1 LLKQLEVFLA
11 RATKLFSVNMT
22 NFEWD
27 KKECVLDAEN
37 GSQVRSRFHQKKSQK
52 NGKRKGG
59 KADIHELLITFL
71 LAGKV
76 VRSSWALPPTMA
88 GRFLRVSSGG
98 KISSGFSFL
107 IRS

>member
-1 LLKQLEVFLA
+1 
-11 RATKLFSVNMT
+11 MT

-52 NGKRKGG
+52 NWKRKGG

-71 LAGKV
+71 LAGQNCAIKLGFATDYGG
-76 VRSSWALPPTMA
+76 SNLT
-88 GRFLRVSSGG
+88 RFIQR
-98 KISSGFSFL
+98 KD
-107 IRS
+107 